1 MSMKIAAMLPNAG
14 NSKQGAGNLMTAAP
28 SGPFG
33 SARTRKSGL
42 LSTASSRSAYHSIA
56 TAERT
61 LWNVRVAPR
70 ADITLSSQEGM
81 FGEGQLPVTQDD
93 ITALEVLRVDGL
105 LLGLRLSMPGAYGVI
120 TS

>member
-1 MSMKIAAMLPNAG
+1 MGWEADIR
-14 NSKQGAGNLMTAAP
+14 P
-28 SGPFG
+28 S
-33 SARTRKSGL
+33 RL
-42 LSTASSRSAYHSIA
+42 NDAS
-56 TAERT
+56 
-61 LWNVRVAPR
+61 APR